1 MSPPNCATNRLLTR
15 LQIDTLDY
23 PDLSDSMKR
32 ILIPIL
38 LTLCLSPEA
47 INLQAKDKY
56 TDPYKGYDETL
67 YMDMDLEQ
75 NLLTPE
81 VASGEHAAISRHMRN
96 VGQSLA
102 KKGYTVDMMRD
113 DEVVLVT
120 IPTDDLF
127 LPNDTLLCPAAPAKF
142 GPVIALLG
150 DPEMYKVVY
159 AVHTDNTGSA
169 KYNSELS
176 HQRNNSIY
184 DWLLT
189 QVSEDLIII
198 PYEMGDMDPIE
209 PNDSRDGRAA
219 NRRIEI
225 YLIPGPKMITNA
237 HKGVLR

>member
-1 MSPPNCATNRLLTR
+1 
-15 LQIDTLDY
+15 
-23 PDLSDSMKR
+23 MKR
-32 ILIPIL
+32 ILLSVFLIASLAPAA
-38 LTLCLSPEA
+38 LTM
-47 INLQAKDKY
+47 QAKDKY

-75 NLLTPE
+75 NLLTPD
-81 VASGEHAAISRHMRN
+81 VASGEHAAISRYMRN

-102 KKGYTVDMMRD
+102 KKGYIIDMTRD

-127 LPNDTLLCPAAPAKF
+127 LPNDTLLSPSAPAKF
-142 GPVIALLG
+142 GPVISLLR

-159 AVHTDNTGSA
+159 AVHTDNTGSP
-169 KYNSELS
+169 KYNSFLS

-189 QVSEDLIII
+189 QVSEDLIVI
-198 PYEMGDMDPIE
+198 PYEMGDMDPVE

-219 NRRIEI
+219 NRRVEI

-237 HKGVLR
+237 HKGLLK